1 MLMKMVDGVLYIK
14 EADQVQLSVI
24 RSWGTFRWIKS
35 AQMMK
40 GPANRDSLNRLA
52 KMVRLP
58 PYIEEERKRV
68 NAVQD
73 AVDHERICENPVPLV
88 KYPVKK
94 KLYRHQVRAANMALL
109 TFGIIEPEDIGK
121 GVM

>member
-24 RSWGTFRWIKS
+24 RSWGNFRWIKT

-52 KMVRLP
+52 KMVKLP
-58 PYIEEERKRV
+58 PYIEAERKRL

-73 AVDHERICENPVPLV
+73 AVDRERVCEDPVPIV
-88 KYPVKK
+88 DYPVTK
-94 KLYRHQVRAANMALL
+94 KLYKHQIRAANMALL
-109 TFGIIEPEDIGK
+109 TFGMVKPEEVSDG
-121 GVM
+121 G

>member
-40 GPANRDSLNRLA
+40 GPASRDSLNRIA

-58 PYIEEERKRV
+58 PYIEEERKRI

-73 AVDHERICENPVPLV
+73 AVDRERTKPESEV
-88 KYPVKK
+88 KCYVKPPVKK
-94 KLYRHQVRAANMALL
+94 ALYIHQQRAFNMALL
-109 TFGIIEPEDIGK
+109 TFGIIEPEELG
-121 GVM
+121 